1 MLIRSDGELGVKTL
15 AFGGGFAQALALHAQ
30 AGKAVRRRDCLRF
43 PVLIA
48 LNAGAAAI
56 ASHLIVSSLSAAGVR
71 RGRRGSLTTPAAP
84 DSMVSKKIW
93 NPMPGTAFIWV
104 SRCAAPLRRI
114 AQGESGPTQPLTIA
128 LAGFKPA
135 LRGGLIFSSTQGP
148 A

>member
-56 ASHLIVSSLSAAGVR
+56 ASHLIVSSLRSVNAAEW
-71 RGRRGSLTTPAAP
+71 AALNRT
-84 DSMVSKKIW
+84 SYLKASV
-93 NPMPGTAFIWV
+93 
-104 SRCAAPLRRI
+104 
-114 AQGESGPTQPLTIA
+114 
-128 LAGFKPA
+128 
-135 LRGGLIFSSTQGP
+135 
-148 A
+148 